1 MRRAVRLAAMMLLG
15 TLIASAQLPVGQP
28 PKARP
33 EPSPLEPIAWMTGHW
48 VAEAKSPGTD
58 RVSKID
64 TRYTPQM
71 NGRTM
76 SLETSFDGVLVYEG
90 MFAYDPAQKAIAF
103 WYVTPE
109 GESIRGTVDPQPNG
123 DQLYDFQ
130 MTLANGVSLH
140 FRTEVHRVDPDHY
153 VWTLF
158 TNSEGTKWD
167 KLIEVNY
174 HRAP

>member
-1 MRRAVRLAAMMLLG
+1 MRRAAALAVVMLFG
-15 TLIASAQLPVGQP
+15 TLAVFAQAPLGQT
-28 PKARP
+28 PKP
-33 EPSPLEPIAWMTGHW
+33 QSEVSPLQPIAWMAGHW
-48 VAEAKSPGTD
+48 VADAKSPGSD
-58 RVSKID
+58 KVSKVD
-64 TRYTPQM
+64 TRYTLQM
-71 NGRTM
+71 NGHAM
-76 SLETSFDGVLVYEG
+76 SLETSFDGILVYEG

-109 GESIRGTVDPQPNG
+109 GESIRGTVDPQQNG

-140 FRTEVHRVDPDHY
+140 FRTLVHRVDSDHY